1 MTEALSDRQL
11 KVMAVAA
18 SEIAPGQYYDL
29 SDLRRSCFRR
39 FNMAA
44 IDVNL
49 AVRELKNPELL
60 QITQVGT
67 VSIRDKGWDW
77 VSSNRDTL
85 VKIVGGR

>member
-1 MTEALSDRQL
+1 MTETLSDRQL

-29 SDLRRSCFRR
+29 SDLRRSCLRR
-39 FNMAA
+39 FSMAA

-49 AVRELKNPELL
+49 AVRELKDPELL

-77 VSSNRDTL
+77 VSTNRNTL
-85 VKIVGGR
+85 IKIAGSR